1 MDINKQW
8 IFWGSLVLAIAF
20 VLGIWI
26 AGSTYLSVRKQRI
39 VSVTGNAEQDFES
52 DLIVWSASFRVQRA
66 TLSDAYAE
74 IERERTVVQN
84 YLQQAGLK
92 SDGYSFGSLEVSQ
105 SYSNGYD
112 THGNYQQ
119 VPNGY
124 ILTQSVTITSGD
136 LDGVEELSKSISSL
150 ISQGVEITSQ
160 APDYYYTNLDD
171 LKHQMLRQAS
181 EDALDRAEEI
191 ASGSRGKV
199 GKLQNASM
207 GVFQIV
213 GKNAGE
219 DYSWGGAFNTSSRH
233 KTISVTVRATYALR

>member
-1 MDINKQW
+1 MDMNKQW
-8 IFWGSLVLAIAF
+8 TFWAALVLAIAF

-66 TLSDAYAE
+66 TLSEAYTE
-74 IERERTVVQN
+74 IERERTVVQD
-84 YLQQAGLK
+84 YLQRSGLK
-92 SDGYSFGSLEVSQ
+92 PDGYSFGSLDVSQ
-105 SYSNGYD
+105 NYSSGYD

-124 ILTQSVTITSGD
+124 VLTQSVTITSGD

-160 APDYYYTNLDD
+160 APAYYYTNLDD

>member
-1 MDINKQW
+1 MNKQW
-8 IFWGSLVLAIAF
+8 TCWAALVLAIAF

-66 TLSDAYAE
+66 TLGDAYTE
-74 IERERTVVQN
+74 IERERSVVQD
-84 YLQQAGLK
+84 YLKQSGLK
-92 SDGYSFGSLEVSQ
+92 PDCYSFGILDVTQ
-105 SYSNGYD
+105 SYSSGYD

-124 ILTQSVTITSGD
+124 VLTQSVTITSKD
-136 LDGVEELSKSISSL
+136 LDGVEQLSKSISSL

-160 APDYYYTNLDD
+160 APNYYYTNLDD

-219 DYSWGGAFNTSSRH
+219 DYSWGGAFNTSSRQ

>member
-1 MDINKQW
+1 MDMNKQW
-8 IFWGSLVLAIAF
+8 TFWAALALAVAF

-52 DLIVWSASFRVQRA
+52 DLIVWTASFRVQRA
-66 TLSDAYAE
+66 TLSEAYAE
-74 IERERTVVQN
+74 IERERTVVQD
-84 YLQQAGLK
+84 YLQKAGLK
-92 SDGYSFGSLEVSQ
+92 ADSYSFGSLDVSQ
-105 SYSNGYD
+105 NYSNGYD

-124 ILTQSVTITSGD
+124 TLTQAVTVTSGD

-150 ISQGVEITSQ
+150 ISQGVEITSE
-160 APDYYYTNLDD
+160 APDYYYTNLND

>member
-1 MDINKQW
+1 MNKQW
-8 IFWGSLVLAIAF
+8 TFWAALVLAIAF

-52 DLIVWSASFRVQRA
+52 DLIVWTASFRVQRA
-66 TLSDAYAE
+66 TLGDAYTE
-74 IERERTVVQN
+74 IERERAVVQD
-84 YLQQAGLK
+84 YLKQSGLK
-92 SDGYSFGSLEVSQ
+92 PDGYSFGSLDVSQ
-105 SYSNGYD
+105 SYSSGYD

-124 ILTQSVTITSGD
+124 VLTQSVTITSGD

-219 DYSWGGAFNTSSRH
+219 DYSWGGAFNTSSRQ
-233 KTISVTVRATYALR
+233 KTISVTVRATYTLR

>member
-1 MDINKQW
+1 MNKQW
-8 IFWGSLVLAIAF
+8 TFWAALVLAIAF

-66 TLSDAYAE
+66 TLGDAYTE
-74 IERERTVVQN
+74 I
-84 YLQQAGLK
+84 
-92 SDGYSFGSLEVSQ
+92 
-105 SYSNGYD
+105 
-112 THGNYQQ
+112 
-119 VPNGY
+119 
-124 ILTQSVTITSGD
+124 D

-160 APDYYYTNLDD
+160 APAYYYTSLDD

>member
-1 MDINKQW
+1 MNKQW
-8 IFWGSLVLAIAF
+8 TFWAALVLAVAF

-66 TLSDAYAE
+66 TLSEAYTE
-74 IERERTVVQN
+74 IERERAVVQD
-84 YLQQAGLK
+84 YLKQSGLK
-92 SDGYSFGSLEVSQ
+92 PDGYSFGSLDVSQ
-105 SYSNGYD
+105 NYSSGYD

-124 ILTQSVTITSGD
+124 VLTQSVTITSGD

-219 DYSWGGAFNTSSRH
+219 DYSWGGAFNTSSRQ
-233 KTISVTVRATYALR
+233 KTISVTVRATYSLR

>member
-1 MDINKQW
+1 MSKEWN
-8 IFWGSLVLAIAF
+8 FWAALVLAIAF
-20 VLGIWI
+20 VLGVWI
-26 AGSTYLSVRKQRI
+26 AGSSYLSVRKQRI

-52 DLIVWSASFRVQRA
+52 DLIVWSASFRAHRA
-66 TLSDAYAE
+66 TLGDAYAE
-74 IERERTVVQN
+74 IERQRAVVQE
-84 YLQQAGLK
+84 YLTGEGLTE
-92 SDGYSFGSLEVSQ
+92 DIYTFGSLEVTQDYNS
-105 SYSNGYD
+105 GYD
-112 THGNYQQ
+112 AHGNYQQ

-124 ILTQSVTITSGD
+124 VLSQRVTITSG
-136 LDGVEELSKSISSL
+136 ELNRIERLSRSISTL
-150 ISQGVEITSQ
+150 ITEGVEITSL
-160 APDYYYTNLDD
+160 APAYYYTSLDD

-181 EDALDRAEEI
+181 EDALSRAEEI

-213 GKNAGE
+213 GKNTGE

>member
-1 MDINKQW
+1 MDMTKQW
-8 IFWGSLVLAIAF
+8 TFWAALALAVAF

-26 AGSTYLSVRKQRI
+26 AGSTYQSVRNPRI

-52 DLIVWSASFRVQRA
+52 DLIVWSASFRVHRA
-66 TLSDAYAE
+66 TLSDAYTE
-74 IERERTVVQN
+74 IERERTVVQEF
-84 YLQQAGLK
+84 LQKAGLK
-92 SDGYSFGSLEVSQ
+92 TDGYTFESLEVSQ
-105 SYSNGYD
+105 DYNNGYD

-124 ILTQSVTITSGD
+124 VLTQTVTVTSKD
-136 LDGVEELSKSISSL
+136 LDGVEALSKSISSL

-160 APDYYYTNLDD
+160 APAYYYTNLDD

-181 EDALDRAEEI
+181 EDALNRAEEI

>member
-1 MDINKQW
+1 MDMNKQW
-8 IFWGSLVLAIAF
+8 TFWAALVLAIAF

-66 TLSDAYAE
+66 TLSEAYTE
-74 IERERTVVQN
+74 IERERTVVQD
-84 YLQQAGLK
+84 YLQQSGLK
-92 SDGYSFGSLEVSQ
+92 PDGYSFGSLDVSQ
-105 SYSNGYD
+105 NYSSGYD

-124 ILTQSVTITSGD
+124 VLTQSVTITSGD

-160 APDYYYTNLDD
+160 APAYYYTNLDD

-219 DYSWGGAFNTSSRH
+219 DYSWGGAFNTSSRQ

>member
-1 MDINKQW
+1 MDMNKQW
-8 IFWGSLVLAIAF
+8 TFWAALVLAVAF

-52 DLIVWSASFRVQRA
+52 DLIVWTASSRVQRA
-66 TLSDAYAE
+66 TLSEAYTE
-74 IERERTVVQN
+74 IERERAVVQD
-84 YLQQAGLK
+84 YLQQSGLK
-92 SDGYSFGSLEVSQ
+92 PDSYSFGSLDVSQ
-105 SYSNGYD
+105 NYSNGYD

-124 ILTQSVTITSGD
+124 TLTQAVTVTSGD

-150 ISQGVEITSQ
+150 ISQGVEITSE
-160 APDYYYTNLDD
+160 APDYYYTNLND

-181 EDALDRAEEI
+181 EDALNRAEEI
-191 ASGSRGKV
+191 ASGSHGKV

>member
-1 MDINKQW
+1 MDMNKQW
-8 IFWGSLVLAIAF
+8 TFWAALVLAVAF

-52 DLIVWSASFRVQRA
+52 DLIVWTASFRVQRA
-66 TLSDAYAE
+66 TLSEAYTE
-74 IERERTVVQN
+74 IERERAVVQD
-84 YLQQAGLK
+84 YLKQSGLK
-92 SDGYSFGSLEVSQ
+92 PDSYSFGSLDVSQ
-105 SYSNGYD
+105 NYSSGYD

-124 ILTQSVTITSGD
+124 VLTQSVTVTSGD

-150 ISQGVEITSQ
+150 ISQGVEITSV
-160 APDYYYTNLDD
+160 APDYYYTNLND

>member
-1 MDINKQW
+1 MDMNKQW
-8 IFWGSLVLAIAF
+8 TFWAALVLAIAF

-52 DLIVWSASFRVQRA
+52 DLIVWTASFRVQRA
-66 TLSDAYAE
+66 TLSEAYTE
-74 IERERTVVQN
+74 IERERTVVQD
-84 YLQQAGLK
+84 YLQKAGLK
-92 SDGYSFGSLEVSQ
+92 ADSYSFGSLDVSQ
-105 SYSNGYD
+105 NYSSGYD

-124 ILTQSVTITSGD
+124 TLTQAVTVTSGD

-150 ISQGVEITSQ
+150 ISQGVEITSE

-181 EDALDRAEEI
+181 EDALNRAEEI

>member
-1 MDINKQW
+1 MKP
-8 IFWGSLVLAIAF
+8 
-20 VLGIWI
+20 
-26 AGSTYLSVRKQRI
+26 
-39 VSVTGNAEQDFES
+39 
-52 DLIVWSASFRVQRA
+52 
-66 TLSDAYAE
+66 
-74 IERERTVVQN
+74 
-84 YLQQAGLK
+84 
-92 SDGYSFGSLEVSQ
+92 DGYSFGSLDVSQ
-105 SYSNGYD
+105 NYSSGYD

-124 ILTQSVTITSGD
+124 VLTQSVTITSGD

-160 APDYYYTNLDD
+160 APAYYYTNLDD

-219 DYSWGGAFNTSSRH
+219 DYSWGGAFNTSSRQ

>member
-1 MDINKQW
+1 MNKQW
-8 IFWGSLVLAIAF
+8 TFWAALVLAIAF

-66 TLSDAYAE
+66 TLSEAYTE
-74 IERERTVVQN
+74 IERERTVVQD
-84 YLQQAGLK
+84 YLQQSGLK
-92 SDGYSFGSLEVSQ
+92 PDGYSFGSLDVSQ
-105 SYSNGYD
+105 NYSSGYD

-124 ILTQSVTITSGD
+124 VLTQSVTITSGD

-160 APDYYYTNLDD
+160 APAYYYTNLDD

-219 DYSWGGAFNTSSRH
+219 DYSWGGAFNTSSRQ

>member
-1 MDINKQW
+1 
-8 IFWGSLVLAIAF
+8 
-20 VLGIWI
+20 
-26 AGSTYLSVRKQRI
+26 
-39 VSVTGNAEQDFES
+39 
-52 DLIVWSASFRVQRA
+52 VQRA
-66 TLSDAYAE
+66 TLGDAYTE
-74 IERERTVVQN
+74 IERERAVVQD
-84 YLQQAGLK
+84 YLKQSGLK
-92 SDGYSFGSLEVSQ
+92 PDGYSFGSLDVSQ
-105 SYSNGYD
+105 SYSSGYD
-112 THGNYQQ
+112 THGNYQR

-124 ILTQSVTITSGD
+124 VLTQSVTITSGD

-219 DYSWGGAFNTSSRH
+219 DYSWGGAFNTSSRQ

>member
-1 MDINKQW
+1 MSKLW
-8 IFWGSLVLAIAF
+8 TFWAALALAVAF
-20 VLGIWI
+20 VIGIWI
-26 AGSTYLSVRKQRI
+26 AGSTYQSVRSPRI

-52 DLIVWSASFRVQRA
+52 DLIVWSASFRVHRA
-66 TLSDAYAE
+66 TLSDAYTE
-74 IERERTVVQN
+74 IERERTVVQEF
-84 YLQQAGLK
+84 LQKAGLK
-92 SDGYSFGSLEVSQ
+92 ADGYTFESLEVSQ
-105 SYSNGYD
+105 NYNNGYD

-124 ILTQSVTITSGD
+124 VLTQSVTVTSKD
-136 LDGVEELSKSISSL
+136 LDGVEALSKSISSL
-150 ISQGVEITSQ
+150 ISQGVEITSRSP
-160 APDYYYTNLDD
+160 AYYYTNLDD

-181 EDALDRAEEI
+181 EDALNRAEEI

-233 KTISVTVRATYALR
+233 KTISVTVRTTYALR

>member
-1 MDINKQW
+1 MNKQW
-8 IFWGSLVLAIAF
+8 TFWAALALAVAF
-20 VLGIWI
+20 VIGIWI
-26 AGSTYLSVRKQRI
+26 AGSTYQSVRKPRI

-52 DLIVWSASFRVQRA
+52 DLIVWSASFRVHRA
-66 TLSDAYAE
+66 TLSDAYTE
-74 IERERTVVQN
+74 IERERTVVQEF
-84 YLQQAGLK
+84 LQKAGLK
-92 SDGYSFGSLEVSQ
+92 ADGYTFESLEVSQ
-105 SYSNGYD
+105 DYNNGYD

-124 ILTQSVTITSGD
+124 VLTQSVTVTSKD
-136 LDGVEELSKSISSL
+136 LDGVEALSKSISSL
-150 ISQGVEITSQ
+150 ISQGVEITSR
-160 APDYYYTNLDD
+160 APAYYYTNLDD

-181 EDALDRAEEI
+181 EDALNRAEEI

-233 KTISVTVRATYALR
+233 KTISVTVRAAYALR

>member
-1 MDINKQW
+1 MDMTKQW
-8 IFWGSLVLAIAF
+8 TFWAALALAVAF
-20 VLGIWI
+20 VIGIWI
-26 AGSTYLSVRKQRI
+26 AGSTYQSVRKPRI

-52 DLIVWSASFRVQRA
+52 DLIVWSASFRVHRA
-66 TLSDAYAE
+66 TLSDAYTE
-74 IERERTVVQN
+74 IERERTVVQEF
-84 YLQQAGLK
+84 LQKAGLQA
-92 SDGYSFGSLEVSQ
+92 DGYTFESLEVSQ
-105 SYSNGYD
+105 DYNNGYD

-124 ILTQSVTITSGD
+124 VLTQSVTVTSKD
-136 LDGVEELSKSISSL
+136 LDGVEALSKSISSL

-160 APDYYYTNLDD
+160 APAYYYTSLDD

-181 EDALDRAEEI
+181 EDALNRAEEI
-191 ASGSRGKV
+191 ASGSHGKV

-219 DYSWGGAFNTSSRH
+219 DYSWGGAFNTSSRQ